1 MVESFSQRLM
11 HFWNIPTANDVARLR
26 RQVETLQR
34 QLHAVNKTLQE
45 VRNAGELKRHA

>member
-1 MVESFSQRLM
+1 M
-11 HFWNIPTANDVARLR
+11 HFWNIPTASDVARLR
-26 RQVETLQR
+26 RQVDTLQR